1 MATGAEIIEFFHG
14 CIDNDSLD
22 SDLELSLMNICKGK
36 IEAEREWEFLKK
48 LDSSNSASSSPI
60 ALPTDCEVPLLI
72 YVGDDRVPFYPVPYE
87 QKLLFQNGGR
97 YFIID
102 QGAGTFQF
110 LDPSVSGTV
119 YLYYLKSTPDITTST
134 SPVFPNKFH
143 WILAYDMAKL
153 FYSMDQSER
162 QFTWGP
168 ELDMERR
175 TLFNLMCDW
184 DEKIKVRAREN
195 GFNRMDL
202 SQGLSTDKYGFDISQ
217 L

>member
-1 MATGAEIIEFFHG
+1 MTGSEIIEFYHNLV
-14 CIDNDSLD
+14 DQDSLD
-22 SDLELSLMNICKGK
+22 SSFEYSLLNSCKGK
-36 IEAEREWEFLKK
+36 LEAEREWEFLKK

-72 YVGDDRVPFYPVPYE
+72 YVGDDRVPFYPIPYE
-87 QKLLFQNGGR
+87 QKPLFQNSGR

-102 QGAGTFQF
+102 QGAKTFQF

-119 YLYYLKSTPDITTST
+119 YLYYLKSTPDITAST

-143 WILAYDMAKL
+143 MILAYDISQQ
-153 FYSMDQSER
+153 FYISDQSER

-175 TLFNLMCDW
+175 TLYNLMCDW
-184 DEKIKVRAREN
+184 DERIKVRAREN

-202 SQGLSTDKYGFDISQ
+202 SQGLSTDKYGFDISS